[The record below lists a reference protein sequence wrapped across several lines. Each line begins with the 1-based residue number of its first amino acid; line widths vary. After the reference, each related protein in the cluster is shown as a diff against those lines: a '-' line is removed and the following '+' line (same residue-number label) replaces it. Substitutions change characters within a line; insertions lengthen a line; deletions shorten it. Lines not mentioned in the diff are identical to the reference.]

1 MILYYDCVA
10 GVVWLDFFEQLL
22 IAPSADTD
30 AAWKLNP
37 AYRLDGTHL
46 NPSYLHL
53 LEAALSKSTTR
64 K

>member
-1 MILYYDCVA
+1 M
-10 GVVWLDFFEQLL
+10 VWLDFFEQLL
-22 IAPSADTD
+22 IAPSTDTA

-37 AYRLDGTHL
+37 AYGLDGTHL

-53 LEAALSKSTTR
+53 LEAALNESTTM